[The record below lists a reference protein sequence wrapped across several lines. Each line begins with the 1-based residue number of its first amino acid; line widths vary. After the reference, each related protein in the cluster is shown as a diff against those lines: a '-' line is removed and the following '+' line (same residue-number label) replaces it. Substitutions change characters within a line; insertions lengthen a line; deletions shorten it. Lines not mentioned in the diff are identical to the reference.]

1 MSKQWVPMER
11 GKYVPFLTT
20 MFFFIFFS
28 NIFEVIPFIQ
38 FPANARMA
46 VPIAMA
52 LMVWVIYNFLGVKNQ
67 GFFGYIKNSL
77 FLQASPKRFSY
88 NGHTYRVLLIFVIIR
103 TTFVSDSVVGQHGS
117 WPPPSR
123 NVCCSL
129 QLRCGTALMSV
140 QCSTGCSR

>member
-1 MSKQWVPMER
+1 MGPDGK
-11 GKYVPFLTT
+11 KYVPFLTT

-28 NIFEVIPFIQ
+28 NIFVVIPFIQ

-77 FLQASPKRFSY
+77 SLQASPKRF
-88 NGHTYRVLLIFVIIR
+88 T
-103 TTFVSDSVVGQHGS
+103 
-117 WPPPSR
+117 
-123 NVCCSL
+123 
-129 QLRCGTALMSV
+129 
-140 QCSTGCSR
+140 